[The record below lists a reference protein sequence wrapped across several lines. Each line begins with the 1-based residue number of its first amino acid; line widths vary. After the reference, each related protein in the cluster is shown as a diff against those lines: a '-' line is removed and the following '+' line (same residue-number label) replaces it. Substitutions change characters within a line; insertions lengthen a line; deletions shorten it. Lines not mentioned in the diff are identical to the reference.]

1 MDDKHLGLLVEN
13 HTLVIYMR
21 TSGIRESIMHWLF
34 YKTDIKT
41 TDATTD
47 ILSASRTT
55 AENDPPGSTT
65 TLGLFAWAVASSSL
79 LHFLTT
85 QRAFIMR

>member
-13 HTLVIYMR
+13 QRWLIYMR
-21 TSGIRESIMHWLF
+21 ISGIRISIMHWLF
-34 YKTDIKT
+34 TSTDIKT

-47 ILSASRTT
+47 ILSASRQQH
-55 AENDPPGSTT
+55 ENDPPGSTT
-65 TLGLFAWAVASSSL
+65 TLGLFAWALHSSSL